1 MLESEVGNMC
11 NLSNG
16 VMETGRRKGRAEG
29 RAEGRVEGRK
39 YEQRAT
45 AVRLLKKRAD
55 ISFIR
60 EITELPT
67 EQILSL
73 ARENGIAV
81 SGESTEN

>member
-1 MLESEVGNMC
+1 MC

-29 RAEGRVEGRK
+29 LAEGRVEGRK